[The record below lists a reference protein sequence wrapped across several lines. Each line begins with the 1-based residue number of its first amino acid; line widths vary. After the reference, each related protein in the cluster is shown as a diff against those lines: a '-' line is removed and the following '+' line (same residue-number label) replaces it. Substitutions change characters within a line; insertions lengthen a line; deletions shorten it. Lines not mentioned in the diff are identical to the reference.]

1 MPNRVAVI
9 ATLACLATSA
19 AYASASRATAA
30 HGAHMRHG
38 WMARDAN
45 PHHPWL
51 YVDGYNSNTVSIYD
65 VGGVTPRKIGEIT
78 SGVSKPAG
86 ISLDRNGTL
95 YVSSQAGN
103 VQIYPAGATSPSL
116 TLSQGLTYAN
126 DAVADSAGDVFVA
139 NSGGSAPSIVVYP
152 PGQTTPSET
161 IASSVLGRPYGES
174 FDAQGNLYISDW
186 DTGVCMIPKTSQ
198 TVTSL
203 ALKGGGQP
211 AGIAFDDLDATLFVN
226 YYYGNRTYKT
236 LAYKSAPA
244 PVRALRGN
252 VGGNAITVGKIRN
265 VTYVFIP
272 DFYSDAVYVY
282 QQRAKGVYGTIPT
295 DVRGANGIAF
305 KPAGIP

>member
-1 MPNRVAVI
+1 
-9 ATLACLATSA
+9 
-19 AYASASRATAA
+19 
-30 HGAHMRHG
+30 
-38 WMARDAN
+38 MARDAN

-51 YVDGYNSNTVSIYD
+51 YVDGYNNAAVSIYD
-65 VGGVTPRKIGEIT
+65 IGGATAKKIGEIT
-78 SGVSKPAG
+78 DGISEPAG
-86 ISLDRNGTL
+86 MSVDHNGTL

-103 VQIYPAGATSPSL
+103 VQVYPAGATSPSL

-126 DAVADSAGDVFVA
+126 DAVADAAGNVFVA
-139 NSGGSAPSIVVYP
+139 NSGGSAPSIIVYP
-152 PGQTTPSET
+152 PGQTTPSKT
-161 IASSVLGRPYGES
+161 FTSSVLGRPYGEA
-174 FDAQGNLYISDW
+174 FDPQGNLYISDW
-186 DTGVCMIPKTSQ
+186 DTGVCMISKASQ

-203 ALKGGGQP
+203 ALEGGGQP

-226 YYYGNRTYKT
+226 YYYGDRTYKT

-252 VGGNAITVGKIRN
+252 VGGNGITVGKIRN
-265 VTYVFIP
+265 LTYVFIP

-282 QQRAKGVYGTIPT
+282 QQKAKRVYGTIPT